1 MNNKSEQRA
10 FISTA
15 IYDHPKIGQELR
27 SDTSKYLVIYASP
40 GSATN
45 YYGAVLENDATSEL
59 IVVNKGTEPSNIH
72 DIQADIA
79 MIAMNMPSQWP
90 EAANTMRWALDYA
103 KQHNIPTS
111 QISITGHSLGGALAQ
126 LQASMPE
133 AAGIHAETFNAY
145 GALSMARSLHANLDP
160 ASAADRVV
168 NHRMYHDPVSAV
180 SKHVGRTV
188 DYMDRDDYERHRQG
202 GSALL
207 GEPKAILASHTVS
220 NFWNQANNQPGNVF
234 AHNYMKEF
242 HHRPLDDLP
251 PGVPLDLSIPFHLLG
266 ERRPASAPPLA
277 VDASVDEMHDYLCKA
292 ATYDDASFM
301 EALRQIGKTDF
312 AQTFH
317 AEAARQVDMEDR
329 INDLES
335 QLQQAREQPLAQ
347 AQQISG
353 PVMSR

>member
-168 NHRMYHDPVSAV
+168 NHRMYHDPVCPNTWV
-180 SKHVGRTV
+180 
-188 DYMDRDDYERHRQG
+188 
-202 GSALL
+202 
-207 GEPKAILASHTVS
+207 EPWTI
-220 NFWNQANNQPGNVF
+220 W
-234 AHNYMKEF
+234 
-242 HHRPLDDLP
+242 
-251 PGVPLDLSIPFHLLG
+251 I
-266 ERRPASAPPLA
+266 
-277 VDASVDEMHDYLCKA
+277 
-292 ATYDDASFM
+292 ATIT
-301 EALRQIGKTDF
+301 RGT
-312 AQTFH
+312 
-317 AEAARQVDMEDR
+317 ARVVR
-329 INDLES
+329 
-335 QLQQAREQPLAQ
+335 
-347 AQQISG
+347 
-353 PVMSR
+353 